1 MTDDRTMKG
10 RRRTALEDREEVVL
24 ASPSVEATVG
34 GKTWRGTAEVLLE
47 RGVHPNVV
55 AECLFDQGVEAGPAA
70 MVAREPERVTGV
82 RLAGRAVPGRGTR
95 ATFFDDNDGA
105 KVLVTWRPETS
116 PARVATALA
125 DLGLGEIEA

>member
-1 MTDDRTMKG
+1 MAD
-10 RRRTALEDREEVVL
+10 DREEAVL
-24 ASPSVEATVG
+24 ASPSVEATVA

-105 KVLVTWRPETS
+105 KLLVTWQSDSANGRGGRTCTICP
-116 PARVATALA
+116 
-125 DLGLGEIEA
+125 